1 MLDFFWI
8 YGDAELPGD
17 FLTGLSRVKMPGES
31 VRGTCNLPCTE
42 FEGIKSPTIAAIRL
56 RFSKA
61 SWIEHQNA
69 RLGLLP
75 R

>member
-1 MLDFFWI
+1 
-8 YGDAELPGD
+8 
-17 FLTGLSRVKMPGES
+17 MPGES